1 MKELRISIKEKKEI
15 EKFVLISMIRLM
27 SSLREGLLTIN
38 ECETYLYSPYSVKKL
53 KFWYAIANPYSRLKH
68 FIVICLGNINNLFTM
83 VNMDKIYIY

>member
-27 SSLREGLLTIN
+27 SSLREGLLTID

-53 KFWYAIANPYSRLKH
+53 KF
-68 FIVICLGNINNLFTM
+68 
-83 VNMDKIYIY
+83 